1 MPNIKSAEKRVSVSA
16 TKKLQNQMVRSQ
28 MHTAV
33 KKFNAAISNGDVELA
48 RQLLPIAS
56 SKIDNAAVK
65 NVIHKNA
72 ANRKKAQIAKAL
84 SQLERGVVVVK
95 VDAKTLKQAEQK
107 AAAQRKAEE
116 AEAIKAQR
124 NEAKKAKE
132 AAKAPA
138 SKKAPAK
145 KSAAAPKAPEEAP
158 KKRTTKKA
166 ATAEAPA
173 EEAPAKKTTRKSTT
187 KAEGEEAPAPKK
199 RTTKK
204 AAEPAE
210 GSDDEIK

>member
-16 TKKLQNQMVRSQ
+16 TKKLQNQMIRSQ
-28 MHTAV
+28 MQTAL
-33 KKFNAAISNGDVELA
+33 KKFNAAISNGDIELA
-48 RQLLPIAS
+48 KSLLPLAS

-84 SQLERGVVVVK
+84 SQLEKGIVVVK

-107 AAAQRKAEE
+107 AAAARKAEE

-145 KSAAAPKAPEEAP
+145 KAAAPKAPKAESSSEEAP
-158 KKRTTKKA
+158 KKRATRKKA
-166 ATAEAPA
+166 EPVEAPVEA
-173 EEAPAKKTTRKSTT
+173 EVVE
-187 KAEGEEAPAPKK
+187 
-199 RTTKK
+199 
-204 AAEPAE
+204 
-210 GSDDEIK
+210 DEIK

>member
-48 RQLLPIAS
+48 KQLLPIAS

-116 AEAIKAQR
+116 AEAIKAKR

-138 SKKAPAK
+138 PAKKAPAK
-145 KSAAAPKAPEEAP
+145 KAAASEDAP

-166 ATAEAPA
+166 DAPA
-173 EEAPAKKTTRKSTT
+173 EDAPAKKTTAKKSKTED
-187 KAEGEEAPAPKK
+187 AGEAPAPKK

-204 AAEPAE
+204 AEPAD
-210 GSDDEIK
+210 GSDDEVK

>member
-16 TKKLQNQMVRSQ
+16 TKKLQNQMIRSQ
-28 MHTAV
+28 MQTAL
-33 KKFNAAISNGDVELA
+33 KKFNAAISNGDIELA
-48 RQLLPIAS
+48 RTLLPLAS

-84 SQLERGVVVVK
+84 SQLERGIVVVK

-138 SKKAPAK
+138 PKKAPAK
-145 KSAAAPKAPEEAP
+145 KTS
-158 KKRTTKKA
+158 TKA
-166 ATAEAPA
+166 AKAAEL
-173 EEAPAKKTTRKSTT
+173 AK
-187 KAEGEEAPAPKK
+187 EEAPAPKK
-199 RTTKK
+199 RAPRKTADKVEAPTE
-204 AAEPAE
+204 AVE
-210 GSDDEIK
+210 DEIK

>member
-16 TKKLQNQMVRSQ
+16 TKKLQNQMIRSQ
-28 MHTAV
+28 MQTAV
-33 KKFNAAISNGDVELA
+33 RKFNAAIAEGDVESA
-48 RQLLPIAS
+48 KKLLPVAS

-84 SQLERGVVVVK
+84 SQLERGIVVVK

-124 NEAKKAKE
+124 NEAKRQRKPQKLPLPRSLPPR
-132 AAKAPA
+132 KPPLP
-138 SKKAPAK
+138 KLPKRKRKPP
-145 KSAAAPKAPEEAP
+145 KSAQARRLLPLHPQRRKTKSSKLHNNDNP
-158 KKRTTKKA
+158 RTTGAGIFFCTLWQMLIK
-166 ATAEAPA
+166 E
-173 EEAPAKKTTRKSTT
+173 
-187 KAEGEEAPAPKK
+187 EGEVCTSCK
-199 RTTKK
+199 
-204 AAEPAE
+204 
-210 GSDDEIK
+210 

>member
-1 MPNIKSAEKRVSVSA
+1 MI
-16 TKKLQNQMVRSQ
+16 RSQ
-28 MHTAV
+28 MQTAV
-33 KKFNAAISNGDVELA
+33 KKFNAAIAEGDVEA
-48 RQLLPIAS
+48 AKKLLPLAS
-56 SKIDNAAVK
+56 SKIDNAATK

-84 SQLERGVVVVK
+84 SQLERGIVVVK

-138 SKKAPAK
+138 AKKSTAK
-145 KSAAAPKAPEEAP
+145 KSAAAPKAPKEAPAAEEAP
-158 KKRTTKKA
+158 KKRTTAKKA
-166 ATAEAPA
+166 AAP
-173 EEAPAKKTTRKSTT
+173 
-187 KAEGEEAPAPKK
+187 
-199 RTTKK
+199 
-204 AAEPAE
+204 AEPAE
-210 GSDDEIK
+210 SGSEDEIK

>member
-28 MHTAV
+28 MLTAV
-33 KKFNAAISNGDVELA
+33 KKFNAAISDGNVELA
-48 RQLLPIAS
+48 KQLLPIAS
-56 SKIDNAAVK
+56 SKIDTAATK

-72 ANRKKAQIAKAL
+72 ANHKKAQIAKAL
-84 SQLERGVVVVK
+84 SQLERGIVVVK

-107 AAAQRKAEE
+107 AAAAKKAEE
-116 AEAIKAQR
+116 AEAIKAAR

-145 KSAAAPKAPEEAP
+145 KSAAAPKAPKAADAPKKTTKKAADTTTAEAP
-158 KKRTTKKA
+158 KKRA
-166 ATAEAPA
+166 
-173 EEAPAKKTTRKSTT
+173 AKKPAA
-187 KAEGEEAPAPKK
+187 KAELD
-199 RTTKK
+199 TT
-204 AAEPAE
+204 
-210 GSDDEIK
+210 DEIK

>member
-16 TKKLQNQMVRSQ
+16 TKKLQNQMTRSQ
-28 MHTAV
+28 MQTAV

-107 AAAQRKAEE
+107 AAAARKAEE
-116 AEAIKAQR
+116 AAAIKAQR

-138 SKKAPAK
+138 TTKKAPAK
-145 KSAAAPKAPEEAP
+145 KSTSTATKATKTKAAKTEATTEEAP
-158 KKRTTKKA
+158 KKRAPRKTATK
-166 ATAEAPA
+166 TEAPA
-173 EEAPAKKTTRKSTT
+173 EEV
-187 KAEGEEAPAPKK
+187 E
-199 RTTKK
+199 
-204 AAEPAE
+204 
-210 GSDDEIK
+210 DEIK

>member
-16 TKKLQNQMVRSQ
+16 TKKLQNQKIRSQ
-28 MHTAV
+28 MMTAI
-33 KKFNAAISNGDVELA
+33 KKFNAAISDGNVELA
-48 RQLLPIAS
+48 KSLLASTS

-65 NVIHKNA
+65 HVIHKNA
-72 ANRKKAQIAKAL
+72 ANRKKAQIAKTL

-107 AAAQRKAEE
+107 AAAARKAEE

-138 SKKAPAK
+138 TTKKSSKKAPVKEAETE
-145 KSAAAPKAPEEAP
+145 AAP
-158 KKRTTKKA
+158 KKRATKKPVV
-166 ATAEAPA
+166 EEPVVAPA
-173 EEAPAKKTTRKSTT
+173 DS
-187 KAEGEEAPAPKK
+187 
-199 RTTKK
+199 
-204 AAEPAE
+204 
-210 GSDDEIK
+210 DEIQ

>member
-16 TKKLQNQMVRSQ
+16 TKKLQNQMIRSQ
-28 MHTAV
+28 MQTAV
-33 KKFNAAISNGDVELA
+33 RKFNAAIAEGDVESA
-48 RQLLPIAS
+48 KKLLPVAS

-84 SQLERGVVVVK
+84 SQLERGIVVVK

-138 SKKAPAK
+138 AK
-145 KSAAAPKAPEEAP
+145 KSAAKKATTPKAPEKKEEAP

-166 ATAEAPA
+166 APAAPA
-173 EEAPAKKTTRKSTT
+173 ETE
-187 KAEGEEAPAPKK
+187 
-199 RTTKK
+199 
-204 AAEPAE
+204 
-210 GSDDEIK
+210 DEIK

>member
-48 RQLLPIAS
+48 KQLLPIAS

-84 SQLERGVVVVK
+84 SQLERGIVVVK

-138 SKKAPAK
+138 PKKTTK
-145 KSAAAPKAPEEAP
+145 KSPAAPKAAATEEAP

-166 ATAEAPA
+166 AEKAEAPA
-173 EEAPAKKTTRKSTT
+173 EEAPAKKTTTRK
-187 KAEGEEAPAPKK
+187 
-199 RTTKK
+199 TTKK
-204 AAEPAE
+204 AAPVEE
-210 GSDDEIK
+210 VEDEIK